1 MILNIETGRVY
12 ETAAE
17 AARAAG
23 VGASGISKVLSGK
36 QRAAKGYH
44 FLRVEEAPEKAAL
57 TQIRRQT
64 TKAQTKAQR
73 ERYAAA
79 RKAASAA
86 KRQRDRAAKQEAK
99 AAGKPK
105 RQRRPAAPP
114 ELREARAKLR
124 EAMIRANRIA
134 EAAKRSGEKRMEG
147 YVQQIQDL
155 AGSRAGIPNKRTGLF
170 LTSPEAVADITYNE
184 ADAYQMIA
192 EINAIEAQYT
202 QQIQSIDA
210 ALEAQYRLRAGEGA
224 QKRQALKHFGQSMG
238 LLRELANRT
247 GGKGKYKSL
256 VYDVVVDAAQDATPE
271 QIEQIAQA
279 IEDYVNQAAEYNAD
293 VINDI
298 MQDWAAEVYG
308 EVDQDAEEWIPWE

>member
-36 QRAAKGYH
+36 QRATKGYH
-44 FLRVEEAPEKAAL
+44 FLRVEAAPEKAAL

-86 KRQRDRAAKQEAK
+86 KRQRDRAAKQEEK

-124 EAMIRANRIA
+124 EALIRANRIA
-134 EAAKRSGEKRMEG
+134 EAAQRSGEKRMEG
-147 YVQQIQDL
+147 YVQQIRDL

-170 LTSPEAVADITYNE
+170 LTSPQAVADITYNE

-192 EINAIEAQYT
+192 EINAIEGQYT

-224 QKRQALKHFGQSMG
+224 QKRQALQHFGRSMG

-247 GGKGKYKSL
+247 GGKGKYKGV

-308 EVDQDAEEWIPWE
+308 EADQDAEEWIPWE

>member
-36 QRAAKGYH
+36 QRATKGYH

-86 KRQRDRAAKQEAK
+86 KRQRDRAAKQ
-99 AAGKPK
+99 AAIAAAKPK

-124 EAMIRANRIA
+124 EALIRANRIA
-134 EAAKRSGEKRMEG
+134 EAVQRSGEKRMEG
-147 YVQQIQDL
+147 YVQQIRDL
-155 AGSRAGIPNKRTGLF
+155 AGARAGIPNRRTGLF
-170 LTSPEAVADITYNE
+170 LTSPQAVADITYTE

-192 EINAIEAQYT
+192 EINAIEGQYT

-224 QKRQALKHFGQSMG
+224 QKRQALQYFGRSMG

-247 GGKGKYKSL
+247 GGKGKYKAI
-256 VYDVVVDAAQDATPE
+256 VYDVVVEAAQDATPE

-279 IEDYVNQAAEYNAD
+279 IEDYVNMAAEYNAD

-298 MQDWAAEVYG
+298 MQDWVAEVYG